1 MHVFSGRK
9 SSAGPSVRDAAEML
23 GKTQVTARKTKGPL
37 QEKAYTH
44 WTSALSSPARLL
56 SCRTSPMSWRS
67 REGPWSGKQGGRR
80 RGAHW
85 AHEGKCDRGRQTPER
100 PYRQR
105 RQHEWK
111 QKSGTA
117 KAGENKIT
125 CTAGGCKKDSEY
137 KKGPGMSLVSRPSPL
152 CLRQQRRRGDPGPRE
167 HLLHSAPPGLHAP
180 VGFREEGV
188 LRPHGHRYKSA
199 QSSGKDSGLERNRG
213 RWPEMTP
220 HARRQAFG
228 HAPPLL
234 APSSYPHPHTQP
246 LRGDNLPWSLKT
258 NS

>member
-1 MHVFSGRK
+1 MHVFTGRK

-23 GKTQVTARKTKGPL
+23 GKTQVTTRKTKGPL

-44 WTSALSSPARLL
+44 RTSALSSPARLL

-125 CTAGGCKKDSEY
+125 CTAGGCKKDSEIQERARNV
-137 KKGPGMSLVSRPSPL
+137 PCLTAIAPL
-152 CLRQQRRRGDPGPRE
+152 PPTAEAQRRPRT
-167 HLLHSAPPGLHAP
+167 SRAPPALSPSWPA
-180 VGFREEGV
+180 RTRV

-199 QSSGKDSGLERNRG
+199 QSSGQDSGLERNRG
-213 RWPEMTP
+213 RWLEMTP
-220 HARRQAFG
+220 RARRQAFG

-234 APSSYPHPHTQP
+234 TPSSYPHPHTQP

>member
-1 MHVFSGRK
+1 MHVFTGRK

-23 GKTQVTARKTKGPL
+23 GKTQVTTRKTKGPL

-85 AHEGKCDRGRQTPER
+85 AHEGKCDRGRRTPER

-125 CTAGGCKKDSEY
+125 CTAGGCKKDSEIQERARNV
-137 KKGPGMSLVSRPSPL
+137 PCLTAIAPLPPTAEAQRRPRTSRAPPALSPSRPARTCGLPGGRCAQAARSPL
-152 CLRQQRRRGDPGPRE
+152 QVSTEQWKGQW
-167 HLLHSAPPGLHAP
+167 A
-180 VGFREEGV
+180 
-188 LRPHGHRYKSA
+188 
-199 QSSGKDSGLERNRG
+199 
-213 RWPEMTP
+213 
-220 HARRQAFG
+220 
-228 HAPPLL
+228 
-234 APSSYPHPHTQP
+234 
-246 LRGDNLPWSLKT
+246 
-258 NS
+258 